1 MSPEPKEK
9 PVTKLEDMKGLR
21 MTCMSKPFA
30 DAVQALGANPI
41 TVPLPDIY
49 MTLSRNSADS
59 ALFSLLA
66 SGSIKINDIIKH
78 ITLISLCKD
87 IRFVGINKDLWDS
100 FPPDI
105 QKAIESTCCSEEWA
119 YRMSQVMDNGDIS
132 GKELLTKS
140 GAKFYTLDEAEKAR
154 WIKACEPL
162 DQTWIDKVVELGIA
176 RSDAETL
183 LKQVRSTGAE
193 VTASLAAKTAQ

>member
-1 MSPEPKEK
+1 MQIMTKEK

-66 SGSIKINDIIKH
+66 SGSIKIQDIVKH
-78 ITLISLCKD
+78 ITLVSLCKD

-105 QKAIESTCCSEEWA
+105 QKAIESTCCSEAWA
-119 YRMSQVMDNGDIS
+119 SRMSGVMDEGDIS
-132 GKELLTKS
+132 GKELCIIVPCRS
-140 GAKFYTLDEAEKAR
+140 SPPIIVGALSKRIYACGAHS
-154 WIKACEPL
+154 IKEQRVSIIIKLP
-162 DQTWIDKVVELGIA
+162 
-176 RSDAETL
+176 
-183 LKQVRSTGAE
+183 
-193 VTASLAAKTAQ
+193 